1 MSCCSRADA
10 WRQAVSVFAS
20 FAAWQVQRDR
30 ISFNSALRA
39 CQGCWPL
46 ALQLLQEMPAAG
58 IEPDAISFNTALGAV
73 DKGGGGWPVALC
85 LLEERHS
92 PDRVSA
98 AVVVAC
104 CEASRAVAPAV
115 RVARRCIQETQE
127 PVVLPALQEVV
138 PSFEHTSVLLQ
149 EVLEAFAAVQ
159 PALVVDCTLGGAGHG
174 KALLEALPQVRLLG
188 IDRDPAALAAAA
200 ERLAPFGSDRQSPAC
215 GVCRSDYHGWKGL
228 DGDIVTH
235 GLPFT
240 PGHELS
246 GVVVKLG
253 QGTTKFQVGD
263 RVAVP
268 FILSCGNC
276 RYCAKGR
283 PTICEAQAQPGFT
296 MPGGFAEFVAVP
308 RADLNVS
315 LMPPKVSFLQ
325 AAALGCRMTTAYRA
339 VVQQGRLSAGE
350 TVAVFGCGGL
360 GLSAV
365 MIAVAAVEN
374 VRVLAVDT
382 SEEACRKA
390 IELGAWHA
398 FNATEGD
405 AHVRAKVA
413 EVTGGM
419 GCDLTL
425 DAAGF
430 AATCENAAH
439 CVRRGG
445 RMVQVGLPLHGREPC
460 MPMARVANQEI
471 EIIGSHGL
479 AARDMPQLL
488 SMVAAGKLLPEKLVL
503 REVSLEE
510 GAQAIEA
517 MEKGSPLGITM
528 ITRFKEGSEP
538 PEKRAKTACVHL
550 ARANFAQLPE
560 ALQASGFDLP
570 CEGLLADL
578 GVSSPQLDRGERG
591 FSFRLDGPL
600 DMRMDA
606 SDGIRPASW
615 YIANLPP
622 QQLAAHLCELGEEE
636 PGFAQRVAEALCA
649 AKPQRT
655 REAALIIEEC
665 ARDLPRGRVHVATKT
680 FQALR
685 ILVNGELSALEG
697 LLQNAEDVLV
707 PGGLL
712 AIITFHSL
720 EDDLV
725 RRKVRGTSLARGG
738 GQTSC
743 WIPAG
748 SREGLRPSE
757 GEVASNPRRECNI
770 GLWPGAEA
778 RGCGWQFEQE
788 WGIGSLTSYCQC
800 FNFSVKR
807 YTIAGHGLQMHRE
820 WDSFQILEDG
830 SAGPKR
836 LRFCGVS
843 FAPLA

>member
-1 MSCCSRADA
+1 
-10 WRQAVSVFAS
+10 
-20 FAAWQVQRDR
+20 
-30 ISFNSALRA
+30 
-39 CQGCWPL
+39 
-46 ALQLLQEMPAAG
+46 MPAAG

-200 ERLAPFGSDRQSPAC
+200 ERLAPFGSDR
-215 GVCRSDYHGWKGL
+215 
-228 DGDIVTH
+228 
-235 GLPFT
+235 
-240 PGHELS
+240 
-246 GVVVKLG
+246 
-253 QGTTKFQVGD
+253 
-263 RVAVP
+263 
-268 FILSCGNC
+268 
-276 RYCAKGR
+276 
-283 PTICEAQAQPGFT
+283 
-296 MPGGFAEFVAVP
+296 
-308 RADLNVS
+308 
-315 LMPPKVSFLQ
+315 
-325 AAALGCRMTTAYRA
+325 
-339 VVQQGRLSAGE
+339 
-350 TVAVFGCGGL
+350 
-360 GLSAV
+360 
-365 MIAVAAVEN
+365 
-374 VRVLAVDT
+374 
-382 SEEACRKA
+382 
-390 IELGAWHA
+390 
-398 FNATEGD
+398 
-405 AHVRAKVA
+405 
-413 EVTGGM
+413 
-419 GCDLTL
+419 
-425 DAAGF
+425 
-430 AATCENAAH
+430 
-439 CVRRGG
+439 
-445 RMVQVGLPLHGREPC
+445 
-460 MPMARVANQEI
+460 
-471 EIIGSHGL
+471 
-479 AARDMPQLL
+479 
-488 SMVAAGKLLPEKLVL
+488 
-503 REVSLEE
+503 
-510 GAQAIEA
+510 
-517 MEKGSPLGITM
+517 
-528 ITRFKEGSEP
+528 
-538 PEKRAKTACVHL
+538 VHL

-757 GEVASNPRRECNI
+757 GEVASNPRSR
-770 GLWPGAEA
+770 
-778 RGCGWQFEQE
+778 
-788 WGIGSLTSYCQC
+788 
-800 FNFSVKR
+800 
-807 YTIAGHGLQMHRE
+807 
-820 WDSFQILEDG
+820 
-830 SAGPKR
+830 SAR
-836 LRFCGVS
+836 LR
-843 FAPLA
+843 LAVRAGSVHGGRANEKK